1 MARRTLLSETWW
13 NQVTTIPDEDREI
26 AKYYTLDQADL
37 DLVMRQNR
45 ASNRLGLA
53 CVLAMLRFPGRPL
66 ADGEILPSGV
76 LLFLARQI
84 GADHREIDRYFE
96 RLQTRREHLA
106 LLFEKMKMRP
116 FASSDVRAL
125 TGWLTPAAQTLR
137 RADVLA
143 DMVVEELRR
152 RRILLP
158 ARGALEAIIHV
169 AIRRGIRIA
178 HRALA
183 GGLSE
188 GQKRD
193 LDKLLDPRA
202 GTNVTIHAWART
214 PALSPTAINLD
225 RIAERVQLL
234 RSLNLPM
241 ELMERIPA
249 KVFDELAAEGMR
261 MSAQHLRD
269 LNPERRH
276 AVLAATVLHL
286 SRHLTDCAIDV
297 FKKLIGAMTRRAD
310 NQATARITRS
320 VREVQKPLKDVSKV

>member
-96 RLQTRREHLA
+96 RPQTRREHLA

-188 GQKRD
+188 GQK
-193 LDKLLDPRA
+193 LSL
-202 GTNVTIHAWART
+202 IHI
-214 PALSPTAINLD
+214 SEPT
-225 RIAERVQLL
+225 R
-234 RSLNLPM
+234 PY
-241 ELMERIPA
+241 
-249 KVFDELAAEGMR
+249 
-261 MSAQHLRD
+261 
-269 LNPERRH
+269 
-276 AVLAATVLHL
+276 
-286 SRHLTDCAIDV
+286 
-297 FKKLIGAMTRRAD
+297 
-310 NQATARITRS
+310 
-320 VREVQKPLKDVSKV
+320 